1 MTMAR
6 NISGVPLHV
15 RFDPNSLEKNDSSLI
30 IVYFDQPK
38 VMSFPNE
45 NKTFAFRNSYQHPN

>member
-1 MTMAR
+1 MTIAR

-15 RFDPNSLEKNDSSLI
+15 RFDPNILEKNDSSLI

-45 NKTFAFRNSYQHPN
+45 NKTFSIRAPYHHPN